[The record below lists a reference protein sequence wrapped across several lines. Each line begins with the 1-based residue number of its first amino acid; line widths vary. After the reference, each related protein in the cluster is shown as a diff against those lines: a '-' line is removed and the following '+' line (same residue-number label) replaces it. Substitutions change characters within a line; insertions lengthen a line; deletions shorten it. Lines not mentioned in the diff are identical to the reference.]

1 MYRNT
6 RFSELL
12 KALPRNL
19 FDSLVEEYGTDRH
32 SKGFRS
38 WDQLVAMMYGQ
49 LSGSRSLRELEVA
62 FNSHTTSH
70 YHLSTREVKRSTLA
84 DANAK
89 RDERLYARLSERLLA
104 GAHRKVRRE
113 IKAMLYLLD
122 STPIPLKGRGYDD
135 WAGSQRTHRTQG
147 LKVHMLYC
155 SDQAV
160 PVYSRITAPNVNDI
174 EDAREM
180 GLEPGATY
188 VFDKGYCDYSW
199 WYKIEQTGAAFVT
212 RFKSNSATHV
222 TETYAVPEETS
233 ATVLADERV
242 ILSNRHPGGKRR
254 NRYETP
260 LRRVTVAREDKSPLV
275 LATNDFT
282 RSAADIAALYKE
294 RWQIE
299 LFFKWL
305 KQNLKIKRFFGRSE
319 RAVKTQIY
327 IALIAYLLIWSYHAR
342 HRATATLKDCLVLLG
357 ATLFQRPETEYSVWR
372 RRQRERQLFLKRQ
385 GSLL

>member
-1 MYRNT
+1 M
-6 RFSELL
+6 
-12 KALPRNL
+12 KDLPRNL

-62 FNSHTTSH
+62 FNSHPTCH
-70 YHLSTREVKRSTLA
+70 YHLGTRQVKRSTLA

-104 GAHRKVRRE
+104 RAHRKVRRE
-113 IKAMLYLLD
+113 VKAMLYLLD
-122 STPIPLKGRGYDD
+122 STPISLKGRGYDD
-135 WAGSQRTHRTQG
+135 WAASQCTRRTQG

-155 SDQAV
+155 PDQAA
-160 PVYSRITAPNVNDI
+160 PVYSHITAPNVNDI

-180 GLEPGATY
+180 DLERGATY
-188 VFDKGYCDYSW
+188 VFDKGYCDYNW
-199 WYKIEQTGAAFVT
+199 WYKLEKAGAAFVT
-212 RFKSNSATHV
+212 RFKSNAATRV
-222 TETYAVPEETS
+222 VEAYAVPEKAS

-242 ILSNRHPGGKRR
+242 VLSNRHPGGKRR
-254 NRYETP
+254 NRYATA
-260 LRRVTVAREDKSPLV
+260 LRRVTVAREGKTPLV
-275 LATNDFT
+275 LATNNFT
-282 RSAADIAALYKE
+282 RSAADIAALYKD

-319 RAVKTQIY
+319 TAVRTQIY
-327 IALIAYLLIWSYHAR
+327 IALITYLLVWFYHAR
-342 HRATATLKDCLVLLG
+342 HRATSRLKDCVVMLG

-372 RRQRERQLFLKRQ
+372 RRQRERQAFLERQ
-385 GSLL
+385 GALL